1 MAMTNITPELI
12 DRMTTVCDKL
22 EKRMD
27 SMESRKDGGQGSGIQ
42 GHSKGKAPIYSNS
55 LDKGAK
61 ERQAKEK
68 PSFKL

>member
-1 MAMTNITPELI
+1 MAMTNLTPELI
-12 DRMTTVCDKL
+12 DRMTTVCDRL

-27 SMESRKDGGQGSGIQ
+27 ALDARSDGGQGSGIQ
-42 GHSKGKAPIYSNS
+42 GHTKGKKPIYSNS

-61 ERQAKEK
+61 ERQTKEK